1 MKKLIIAGIVALFAT
16 NANANSSYTTQG
28 TVTDI
33 QPIKTRV
40 NQQRPVEKCRN
51 VEVPIYGRTQ
61 NGDAGAN
68 ALAGM
73 IIGGLLGKGVTGDDG
88 GAAAGA
94 VIGGIVGAN
103 NAQGNQVITG
113 YRQERQCQTS
123 YRNVNVDVVNE
134 YNITYRVDGQRIT
147 IRVNRAVGE
156 RAWIG
161 QTKNFRVRYQLLN

>member
-16 NANANSSYTTQG
+16 NVNADSSYTTEG
-28 TVTDI
+28 IITDI

-40 NQQRPVEKCRN
+40 NQQRPVEKCQD

-94 VIGGIVGAN
+94 VIGGVIGAN
-103 NAQGNQVITG
+103 NSQGNRVITG
-113 YRQERQCQTS
+113 YRQERQCQTT
-123 YRNVNVDVVNE
+123 YRNVNVHVVNE
-134 YNITYRVDGQRIT
+134 YDITYRIDRQRIT